1 MQRCPIMPCQT
12 LKYDQMKTLFAI
24 LSISMIAM
32 AHSCSKSGDKRLT
45 EGTIELKFNE
55 SASGNINGDHV
66 KLNFDAVVS
75 DSRCPANAMCI
86 WQGAATATFSFTKN
100 GDSHR
105 FNLSTITMKPNYTKD
120 TVIAGYK
127 IEFINLLPYPGT
139 VADPIPDSQRKAELK
154 ITKQ

>member
-1 MQRCPIMPCQT
+1 
-12 LKYDQMKTLFAI
+12 MKTFLII
-24 LSISMIAM
+24 LLIATI
-32 AHSCSKSGDKRLT
+32 ALGNSCSKSADKRLQ
-45 EGTIELKFNE
+45 EGTIELKLHE
-55 SASGNINGDHV
+55 SAEGRIEGDKV
-66 KLNFDAVVS
+66 KLGFDAVVS

-100 GDSHR
+100 GNTHR
-105 FNLSTITMKPNYTKD
+105 FNLATITMPPTYTKD

-127 IEFINLLPYPGT
+127 IEFINLSPYPGT

>member
-1 MQRCPIMPCQT
+1 
-12 LKYDQMKTLFAI
+12 MKLC
-24 LSISMIAM
+24 LSILLFITLTAFVN
-32 AHSCSKSGDKRLT
+32 SCSKSGNKFR
-45 EGTIELKFNE
+45 EGTIELKL
-55 SASGNINGDHV
+55 SDCANGIIAGDDM
-66 KLNFDAVVS
+66 KLCFDKIVS
-75 DSRCPANAMCI
+75 DSRCPANAVCI

-100 GDSHR
+100 KNIHH

-127 IEFINLLPYPGT
+127 IEFINLSPYPGT

>member
-1 MQRCPIMPCQT
+1 MVYYVCQA
-12 LKYDQMKTLFAI
+12 LKYDQMKTLFII
-24 LSISMIAM
+24 LSMSIIAM

-55 SASGNINGDHV
+55 SAAGKIKGDNV
-66 KLNFDAVVS
+66 KLSFDAIVS

-86 WQGAATATFSFTKN
+86 WQGAASATFSFTKN
-100 GDSHR
+100 GNTHR
-105 FNLSTITMKPNYTKD
+105 FNLSTLTMRPNYTKD

-139 VADPIPDSQRKAELK
+139 VAEPVPDSQRKAELK